1 MSQWTRRRFLEHS
14 ALSLTALASASWA
27 QQAAA
32 SPHKR
37 GMANDLVHVAVIG
50 VNSRGKDHISGYVD
64 RSDAVITAICDP
76 DEEAG
81 RRAIEMIV
89 KKGKPAPRYVQDIRR
104 LLEDKELNAVSI
116 ATPNHWHAL
125 AAIWAMQAG
134 KDVYVEKPVSHNVS
148 EGRRIVQ
155 VARKLGR
162 ICQTGTQIRS
172 QQGSRDAIEYIHS
185 GKIGKVHTARGL
197 CYKPR
202 TSIGKVDA
210 PTPVPAGVDYN
221 LWLGPAPEK
230 PIMRKR
236 FHYDWHW
243 QWDYGNGDLGN
254 QGIHQMDVARWALGK
269 SMMPK
274 TVMGLGGRFGYID
287 DGETP
292 NTELCFM
299 DYGDCQLIFEV
310 RGLKTDKLQG
320 AAVGNII
327 YGSEG
332 YVVFTGYDAAT
343 AYDNDDKEIQKFK
356 GGGDHFDNFLQA
368 VRSRSISDLRADI
381 EEGHLS
387 SALCHLGNISYK
399 LGASMPMSDKPMFGK
414 NTMAAE
420 TFERYE
426 KHLADNG
433 IDLAKANYQSGP
445 TLTLDPKRERFTG
458 DHASNANA
466 HLSREYRKGFAVP
479 LKV

>member
-14 ALSLTALASASWA
+14 VLSLTALAGLSAT
-27 QQAAA
+27 QQPTHAAT
-32 SPHKR
+32 R
-37 GMANDLVHVAVIG
+37 RRTMANDTIHLAVIG
-50 VNSRGKDHISGYVD
+50 VNGRGMDHISGYID
-64 RSDAVITAICDP
+64 RPDVVITAICDA
-76 DEEAG
+76 DENAA
-81 RRAIEMIV
+81 RRAIDAIV
-89 KKGKPAPRYVQDIRR
+89 KKGKPAPRLVQDIRK
-104 LLEDKELNAVSI
+104 LLEDKDLQAVSI

-155 VARKLGR
+155 TARKLGR

-172 QQGSRDAIEYIHS
+172 EKGSREAIEYIHS

-202 TSIGKVDA
+202 NSIGKVTA
-210 PTPVPAGVDYN
+210 PTPVPAGVDYD

-243 QWDYGNGDLGN
+243 QWDYGCGDLGN
-254 QGIHQMDVARWALGK
+254 QGIHQMDVARWALNK
-269 SMMPK
+269 NSLPK
-274 TVMGLGGRFGYID
+274 TVMGLGGRFGYVD

-310 RGLKTDKLQG
+310 RGLKTDKLKG
-320 AAVGNII
+320 AGVGNII

-332 YVVFTGYDAAT
+332 YVVFTGYDAAI
-343 AYDNDDKEIQKFK
+343 AYDNDDKELQRFK
-356 GGGDHFDNFLQA
+356 GGGDHFGNFIEA
-368 VRSRSISDLRADI
+368 VKNRSMSSLHADI

-399 LGASMPMSDKPMFGK
+399 LGTQVPTLIKPVFK
-414 NTMAAE
+414 NPAAQE

-433 IDLAKANYQSGP
+433 INLAEARYQAGP
-445 TLTLDPKRERFTG
+445 TLKIDSKREMFIG
-458 DHASNANA
+458 NLSKEANV
-466 HLSREYRKGFAVP
+466 HLTRDYRKGFVVP
-479 LKV
+479 EKV

>member
-14 ALSLTALASASWA
+14 ALSLTALAGAGIA
-27 QQAAA
+27 QPVFA
-32 SPHKR
+32 SPRRR
-37 GMANDLVHVAVIG
+37 GMANDVIHIAVIG
-50 VNSRGKDHISGYVD
+50 VNSRGMDHVSGYVD
-64 RSDAVITAICDP
+64 RPDVAITAICDP
-76 DEEAG
+76 DEAAA
-81 RRAIEMIV
+81 RKAIDAIV
-89 KKGKPAPRYVQDIRR
+89 KKGKPAPRLVTDIRR
-104 LLEDKELNAVSI
+104 LLEDKELDAVSI

-125 AAIWAMQAG
+125 GAIWAMQAG

-155 VARKLGR
+155 VARKTGR

-172 QQGSRDAIEYIHS
+172 QRGSIDAINYIHS

-197 CYKPR
+197 CYKTR
-202 TSIGKVDA
+202 NSIGKVDT
-210 PTPVPAGVDYN
+210 PTSVPAGVNYD

-230 PIMRKR
+230 PVMRKR

-269 SMMPK
+269 NGLPK
-274 TVMGLGGRFGYID
+274 SVMGLGGRFGYVD

-292 NTELCFM
+292 NTELIFM

-310 RGLKTDKLQG
+310 RGLKTDKLKG
-320 AAVGNII
+320 AGVGNII

-332 YVVFTGYDAAT
+332 YVVFTEYDAAI
-343 AYDNDDKEIQKFK
+343 AYDNDDREVQRFK
-356 GGGDHFDNFLQA
+356 SGGDHYGNFLQA
-368 VRSRSISDLRADI
+368 VRSRSVSDLHADI

-399 LGASMPMSDKPMFGK
+399 LGASVPMSSKPNFGK
-414 NTMAAE
+414 NALAAE

-433 IDLAKANYQSGP
+433 INLSEAKYQSGP
-445 TLTLDPKRERFTG
+445 TLRIDSRRERFTG
-458 DHASNANA
+458 DRASEANV
-466 HLSREYRKGFAVP
+466 HLTREYRKGFVVP
-479 LKV
+479 EKV